1 MGRLNRIETG
11 HPFSMAGSIAQG
23 GPTASHLWPACRE
36 QDAEASWR
44 NGRWLAGPDHWRAV
58 VVRRVDGWDAALPQG
73 PGELW
78 GQQRR
83 ERRFSETV
91 RHSRL
96 TSVRGANFPET
107 GQRGTTVPSHY
118 IWSGVSLVTCG
129 GPSSAETSFQR
140 LVSLNL
146 AHQRH
151 SLGDVS
157 FNLARQGHSL
167 GDRTAKL
174 RGSLLSMD
182 DRTRPAYRAW
192 ALSRTICARRHVTTD
207 PVERRRIRS
216 SRSSSRLG
224 SLCRD
229 LCRDQVF
236 GAGELL
242 SEKNA
247 GLRRQP
253 TDRSDVIV
261 HAIED
266 PV

>member
-107 GQRGTTVPSHY
+107 GQRGDNCPVALY
-118 IWSGVSLVTCG
+118 LVRRQLG
-129 GPSSAETSFQR
+129 DLRRASSAETSFQR

>member
-1 MGRLNRIETG
+1 VGRLNRIETG

-91 RHSRL
+91 RHSRP

-107 GQRGTTVPSHY
+107 GQRGTTIPSHY

-129 GPSSAETSFQR
+129 GPAQ
-140 LVSLNL
+140 L
-146 AHQRH
+146 RH
-151 SLGDVS
+151 
-157 FNLARQGHSL
+157 
-167 GDRTAKL
+167 
-174 RGSLLSMD
+174 
-182 DRTRPAYRAW
+182 
-192 ALSRTICARRHVTTD
+192 
-207 PVERRRIRS
+207 RS
-216 SRSSSRLG
+216 SGSSHSTWPISGILWVMSHSIWPARAILSETGQPNCAVRYSRWMTV
-224 SLCRD
+224 RD
-229 LCRDQVF
+229 LPTAPGRS
-236 GAGELL
+236 AGP
-242 SEKNA
+242 SA
-247 GLRRQP
+247 P
-253 TDRSDVIV
+253 AAT
-261 HAIED
+261 
-266 PV
+266 

>member
-73 PGELW
+73 PGERW

-96 TSVRGANFPET
+96 TSVRGGQLPET

-129 GPSSAETSFQR
+129 GPAQ
-140 LVSLNL
+140 L
-146 AHQRH
+146 RH
-151 SLGDVS
+151 
-157 FNLARQGHSL
+157 
-167 GDRTAKL
+167 
-174 RGSLLSMD
+174 
-182 DRTRPAYRAW
+182 
-192 ALSRTICARRHVTTD
+192 
-207 PVERRRIRS
+207 RS
-216 SRSSSRLG
+216 SGSSHSTWPISGILWVMSHSIWPARAILSETGQPNCAVRYSRWMTV
-224 SLCRD
+224 RD
-229 LCRDQVF
+229 LPTAPGRS
-236 GAGELL
+236 AGP
-242 SEKNA
+242 SA
-247 GLRRQP
+247 P
-253 TDRSDVIV
+253 AAT
-261 HAIED
+261 
-266 PV
+266 

>member
-23 GPTASHLWPACRE
+23 GPTASHPWPACRE

-96 TSVRGANFPET
+96 TSVRRANFPET

-129 GPSSAETSFQR
+129 GPAQLRHRSSGSSHSTWPISGILWVMSHSIWPARAILSETGQP
-140 LVSLNL
+140 
-146 AHQRH
+146 
-151 SLGDVS
+151 
-157 FNLARQGHSL
+157 
-167 GDRTAKL
+167 KL

-182 DRTRPAYRAW
+182 DRTRPAYRA
-192 ALSRTICARRHVTTD
+192 AAAPARRRGVGHGGRV
-207 PVERRRIRS
+207 
-216 SRSSSRLG
+216 
-224 SLCRD
+224 
-229 LCRDQVF
+229 
-236 GAGELL
+236 
-242 SEKNA
+242 
-247 GLRRQP
+247 
-253 TDRSDVIV
+253 
-261 HAIED
+261 
-266 PV
+266 